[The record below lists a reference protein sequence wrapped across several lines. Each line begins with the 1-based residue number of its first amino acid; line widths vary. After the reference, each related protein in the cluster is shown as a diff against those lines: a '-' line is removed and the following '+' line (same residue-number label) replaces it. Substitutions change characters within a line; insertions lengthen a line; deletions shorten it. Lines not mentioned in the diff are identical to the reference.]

1 MGNAVTYAGR
11 GKSAP
16 CGNRAGSLLRAVGL
30 RAGDALGAVLGALL
44 TITVLVNVLFMQ
56 SGSHPAP
63 MFKGASLQTKPVIAT
78 HTTSAAVA
86 RPRPSELATV
96 TAPTKPTAPSAVR
109 TGVLERSAS
118 SNRVIALQRALADY
132 GYGQIKATGIIDGD
146 TRAAIEQF
154 ERERK
159 LPITGQASDRVVREL
174 AAMTGRPL
182 E

>member
-1 MGNAVTYAGR
+1 MGNAVTYVGR
-11 GKSAP
+11 GKSLP
-16 CGNRAGSLLRAVGL
+16 WGSHTTWLSALGWKTR
-30 RAGDALGAVLGALL
+30 DALGVVLGSLL
-44 TITVLVNVLFMQ
+44 TITVLVNALFMQ
-56 SGSHPAP
+56 SGAHPAP
-63 MFKGASLQTKPVIAT
+63 MFKGAPLQTKPVIVT
-78 HTTSAAVA
+78 HTTSTAVP
-86 RPRPSELATV
+86 RPRPSELA
-96 TAPTKPTAPSAVR
+96 AIPLPTKPTAPTVPR
-109 TGVLERSAS
+109 NGGLERPAS

-174 AAMTGRPL
+174 AGMTGRPL

>member
-1 MGNAVTYAGR
+1 MGV
-11 GKSAP
+11 
-16 CGNRAGSLLRAVGL
+16 
-30 RAGDALGAVLGALL
+30 VLGALL
-44 TITVLVNVLFMQ
+44 TITVLVNMLFMQ

-63 MFKGASLQTKPVIAT
+63 MFKGTSLQTKPVIAT
-78 HTTSAAVA
+78 HTTSAAVP
-86 RPRPSELATV
+86 RPRPSEPPTVPAATK
-96 TAPTKPTAPSAVR
+96 ATAPSVPR
-109 TGVLERSAS
+109 NGVLERSAS
-118 SNRVIALQRALADY
+118 SNRVITLQRALADY

-174 AAMTGRPL
+174 TAMTGRPL